1 MFRVE
6 SHLENHSC
14 TSSAEIPRT
23 FNSKYIEPQRA
34 RFHRWVQALAGRR
47 VALLEIG
54 CGCSEHSLR
63 MRRRDDRSWISMSG
77 EWKIPRLVCP
87 LVRIDPGED
96 GKGGM
101 MANGRFV
108 DA

>member
-1 MFRVE
+1 
-6 SHLENHSC
+6 
-14 TSSAEIPRT
+14 
-23 FNSKYIEPQRA
+23 
-34 RFHRWVQALAGRR
+34 
-47 VALLEIG
+47 
-54 CGCSEHSLR
+54 